1 MGGGERGLQGEL
13 ELERDTLLQ
22 LGYTMLSI
30 KNTHFK
36 FPL

>member
-1 MGGGERGLQGEL
+1 MGGGGKGLQGEL

-22 LGYTMLSI
+22 LGYTMLSTE
-30 KNTHFK
+30 NTHFK